1 MNSNYIYFIEYTKYR
16 CCDPYDP
23 YNGAD
28 FRPIFISLDENKVI
42 DLFNKRLKESKNK
55 PAFEQNDDK
64 SFYHSDSFN
73 YCYRYR
79 IQKFEIDK
87 LLY

>member
-1 MNSNYIYFIEYTKYR
+1 MNSNYIYFLEYTRYR
-16 CCDPYDP
+16 CFDPYDP
-23 YNGAD
+23 YAGAD

-42 DLFNKRLKESKNK
+42 DLFNKRLEESKNK

-64 SFYHSDSFN
+64 SFYHSDSSN

-87 LLY
+87 LI

>member
-1 MNSNYIYFIEYTKYR
+1 MDNYIYLLEYTGYEMD
-16 CCDPYDP
+16 DPY
-23 YNGAD
+23 YGAD

-42 DLFNKRLKESKNK
+42 DLFNKRLEESKNK
-55 PAFEQNDDK
+55 RAFEQNDDK
-64 SFYHSDSFN
+64 SFYHSDSSD

-87 LLY
+87 LLH